1 MTDEELIEALAD
13 KEHASWARWMAYL
26 FSVCDDE
33 VIGDPDGVSIRGE
46 LARAWKQQIETPYAA
61 LSEREKQL
69 DRDEVAHILP
79 IIQQAIRQAREAAYD
94 DIQEFVVLHTF
105 DTSAGRRIDDYITE
119 RLKVLKAGDA

>member
-1 MTDEELIEALAD
+1 MTDDELMELLAE

-26 FSVCDDE
+26 FSICDDE
-33 VIGDPDGVSIRGE
+33 VIGDPDARSIAGE
-46 LARAWKQQIETPYAA
+46 YVRAWKQQVETPYAA

-79 IIQQAIRQAREAAYD
+79 IIQEAIRQAREAAYD

-119 RLKVLKAGDA
+119 RLKALKAGNA